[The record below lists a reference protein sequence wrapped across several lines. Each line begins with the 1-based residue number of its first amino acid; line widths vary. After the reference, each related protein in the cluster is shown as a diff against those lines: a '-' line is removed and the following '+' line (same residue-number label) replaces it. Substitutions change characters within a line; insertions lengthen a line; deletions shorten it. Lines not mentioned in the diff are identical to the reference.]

1 MAKSL
6 EGSFEIRNPISHR
19 LCLQP
24 WRQIFKNKK
33 YSQFLWRNFFLG
45 GGFLIYFFYQRK
57 RSFSGKLTKSEEMQ
71 VGDITWG
78 TYFSYVNAMGGICVA
93 IFVITCSILTS
104 GSVVFSDWWLSIWI
118 NTFYVWGNFFL
129 FTV

>member
-33 YSQFLWRNFFLG
+33 YSQFLWRNFFGG
-45 GGFLIYFFYQRK
+45 GGFFLIFFFTR
-57 RSFSGKLTKSEEMQ
+57 
-71 VGDITWG
+71 
-78 TYFSYVNAMGGICVA
+78 
-93 IFVITCSILTS
+93 
-104 GSVVFSDWWLSIWI
+104 
-118 NTFYVWGNFFL
+118 GNVRFQEN
-129 FTV
+129 

>member
-33 YSQFLWRNFFLG
+33 YSQFLWRNFG
-45 GGFLIYFFYQRK
+45 GGFLIFFFYQRK